1 MCPRFLR
8 PTIMLGYNTAVCY
21 TKKIGLCV
29 FFNLVITTPVLADI
43 AVDVSARLLNFHYE
57 EFDQSGES
65 FNKETGIIP
74 GLSIATSKALNS
86 FTNTIS
92 VEAYDGRVDYE
103 GQTQVGTP
111 HSTNTDETL
120 YRLFYKLN
128 WSPEESKFGIYGRV
142 AWQQWNRDIL
152 SEDNVSGLFEK
163 YRWWTFEAG
172 ISATLFESDADKWQ
186 FELGAS
192 KVSNGTIK
200 VDLERFGYGKPVLN
214 LGDGHGI
221 SGVLKYQHQITN
233 RDNLG
238 VNIEHRYW
246 TFGRSNSK
254 TISNNL
260 ETITIT
266 EPRSV
271 TNHSIVSVNY
281 THYF

>member
-1 MCPRFLR
+1 MH
-8 PTIMLGYNTAVCY
+8 Y
-21 TKKIGLCV
+21 TKKISLCV
-29 FFNLVITTPVLADI
+29 FFALVITTPALADI

-57 EFDQSGES
+57 EFDQSGET
-65 FNKETGIIP
+65 FNKENGIIP
-74 GLSIATSKALNS
+74 GLSIATSKALSN

-92 VEAYDGRVDYE
+92 IEAYDGQVDYD
-103 GQTQVGTP
+103 GQTQVGAP

-128 WSPEESKFGIYGRV
+128 WSPEESRFAIYGRV

-152 SEDNVSGLFEK
+152 SMDNVSGLFER
-163 YRWWTFEAG
+163 YRWWTLEAG
-172 ISATLFESDADKWQ
+172 ISAILFENDADKWQ

-200 VDLERFGYGKPVLN
+200 VDLERFGYGKPELD

-221 SGVLKYQHQITN
+221 SGLLKYQHQITY
-233 RDNLG
+233 RDNIGLA
-238 VNIEHRYW
+238 VEHRYW

-254 TISNNL
+254 TLSNNI

-271 TNHSIVSVNY
+271 TNHSIISVNY
-281 THYF
+281 AHYF